1 MKTKKKF
8 SIMPFIPFINIATI
22 IIIMAILTAGK
33 TLRPA
38 NWMTILEQSITVIV
52 GGIGAIFVMTTGSV
66 DFSIGSLACMAG
78 MCASMWAMKYGL
90 IVMFLMAIAVG
101 LLSGLFFGTATS
113 RFKVPSFMVGVALQN
128 GYRGFIAF
136 YLSSGQILAT
146 QEVLNFDRMAIKLP
160 VALVLVA
167 ITWYVF
173 EYTRYGKYLK
183 AMGENEKCAR
193 VSGINTDRMRRI
205 AYLISGT
212 MAGICGIFFLA
223 RVGGMSTQIGK
234 GLEMRAL
241 LAFILGGAA
250 IGGGFSTKMY
260 KMVLGGLSVIILE
273 NGMTIAGITGGAY
286 QIVEA
291 VLLVGV
297 IAINRLLTNKAI
309 LRDELESKRL
319 KAEAEAAEAAAAAA
333 QQA

>member
-1 MKTKKKF
+1 MKTKRKLSATAF
-8 SIMPFIPFINIATI
+8 LPFINIVTI
-22 IIIMAILTAGK
+22 IVVMALLTGGK
-33 TLRPA
+33 TLRPS
-38 NWMTILEQSITVIV
+38 NWLTILEQSITVIIGGV
-52 GGIGAIFVMTTGSV
+52 GAVFVMTTGSV
-66 DFSIGSLACMAG
+66 DFSIGSLSCMAG
-78 MCASMWAMKYGL
+78 MCASMWVMQYGL
-90 IVMFLMAIAVG
+90 IPMFLVAIAVG
-101 LLSGLFFGTATS
+101 LLSGLFFGTACS
-113 RFKVPSFMVGVALQN
+113 KFKVPSFMVGVALQN
-128 GYRGFIAF
+128 GYRGFIAY
-136 YLSSGQILAT
+136 YLSSGQIPST
-146 QEVLNFDRMAIKLP
+146 PEVLAFDRMGVKLP
-160 VALVLVA
+160 VMLVLVA
-167 ITWYVF
+167 ICWYVF

-193 VSGINTDRMRRI
+193 VSGINTDKMRMI

-223 RVGGMSTQIGK
+223 RVGGMSTKIGT

-260 KMVLGGLSVIILE
+260 KMVLGAMSVMIFE
-273 NGMTIAGITGGAY
+273 NGMNIAGITGGTY

-291 VLLVGV
+291 ILLIGV

-319 KAEAEAAEAAAAAA
+319 KAEADAAAAAA
-333 QQA
+333 QG